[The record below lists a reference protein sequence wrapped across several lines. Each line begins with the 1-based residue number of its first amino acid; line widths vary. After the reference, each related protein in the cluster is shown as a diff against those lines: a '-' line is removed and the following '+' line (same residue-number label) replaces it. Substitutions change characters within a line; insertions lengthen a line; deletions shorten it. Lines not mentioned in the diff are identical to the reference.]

1 MNKPY
6 IICLKFGTWRNELW
20 FSAPDNEYAE
30 KNWQNAVDALPEVSG
45 RCANP
50 NQFMT
55 EAVEHFENYG
65 FVRIQ
70 R

>member
-6 IICLKFGTWRNELW
+6 IICLKYKTWRNELW
-20 FSAPDNEYAE
+20 FSAPDNDITEDKWKTAT
-30 KNWQNAVDALPEVSG
+30 DLLPEVSE
-45 RCANP
+45 RCTSP
-50 NQFMT
+50 NQFMS
-55 EAVEHFENYG
+55 EAVEHFEQYG